1 MKNTVIERP
10 APPKPPYRP
19 PLGLPLRRE
28 SRWGSVVS
36 FLVHALIVLLVLAP
50 LMQHDVA
57 LLATHVGLG
66 AGPRGGGGG
75 GNRGSGVRPR
85 EEHVQYVRTVPR
97 VATAPLQPPV
107 PPKPKPVPP
116 PPPPTI
122 PTIARVEVKVDASA
136 PSLPTNIA
144 DGSAVGAGPGT
155 GGGIGTGS
163 GPGRGSGEGPG
174 TGGGPL
180 GDTAQATN
188 YFAVLPLDS
197 HPRNLDGKQLTLR
210 FALDE
215 RGTITRVEFASTGD
229 RGFDKKLRE
238 KMMEWKF
245 RPAFLRSSG
254 TPVASVYETQIGF

>member
-1 MKNTVIERP
+1 MEQELNSGRRLSRSGEHD
-10 APPKPPYRP
+10 
-19 PLGLPLRRE
+19 LGCELWQHR
-28 SRWGSVVS
+28 SDGAQARW
-36 FLVHALIVLLVLAP
+36 AL
-50 LMQHDVA
+50 
-57 LLATHVGLG
+57 
-66 AGPRGGGGG
+66 
-75 GNRGSGVRPR
+75 
-85 EEHVQYVRTVPR
+85 
-97 VATAPLQPPV
+97 
-107 PPKPKPVPP
+107 
-116 PPPPTI
+116 
-122 PTIARVEVKVDASA
+122 
-136 PSLPTNIA
+136 
-144 DGSAVGAGPGT
+144 GAGPGT